1 MYGRR
6 PEASEAS
13 GGAGAVGRRLIAS
26 RRPAGETGPGDRA
39 GPGPGSMQEG
49 EEEDGGLEQCRA
61 VVG

>member
-26 RRPAGETGPGDRA
+26 RPAGETCPGDRA